1 MSVSTLPLPLLK
13 QAELEKYYGVSD
25 WTVNK
30 WVRDGCPVERLR
42 SGHRRFDL
50 AAVKAWHAGEAP
62 AGQEATASRS
72 ATARLARRT
81 A

>member
-13 QAELEKYYGVSD
+13 QTELETYYGVSD

-42 SGHRRFDL
+42 SGHRRFNL
-50 AAVKAWHAGEAP
+50 AEVRAWHAGESA
-62 AGQEATASRS
+62 AGQEATASQS
-72 ATARLARRT
+72 ARALLSRKTA
-81 A
+81 